1 MSMRLSV
8 LLLALFA
15 AALTLRPAAAADAL
29 QPGRDYTLIEPAVA
43 TTAPPGS
50 IEVVEVF
57 GYSCG
62 ACATLQPHIDAWKPG
77 LPDDVVFRYQPAAF
91 GGAWDLYA
99 RAYFAAEALGVL
111 EAAHAPVFVAV
122 HSERRSIESV
132 EDIAALFA
140 EHGADPQEFL
150 AAMNAMS
157 THARLAR
164 AKQTVQAYGSTG
176 TPELVI
182 NGRYRIGARQAGG
195 HARMLEIANQLI
207 QRERAAAAAR

>member
-62 ACATLQPHIDAWKPG
+62 ACAALQPHIDAWKPS
-77 LPDDVVFRYQPAAF
+77 LPADVMFRYQPAAF

-99 RAYFAAEALGVL
+99 RAYYAAEALGTL
-111 EAAHAPVFVAV
+111 EAAHAPVFVALHTEGRPV
-122 HSERRSIESV
+122 GSI

-140 EHGADPQEFL
+140 EYGSGAQEFL

-157 THARLAR
+157 TNARLAR

-195 HARMLEIANQLI
+195 HARMLEIANRLI
-207 QRERAAAAAR
+207 ERERAAATSP